1 MTFQKKTALSTVFI
15 TLHALHARASYQ
27 REEPH
32 PWRPIRIRQQAA
44 ELNGMTMANTP
55 MTDAFI
61 PTTQTYT
68 TASTSLTPTGMLTST
83 STSTAINLFSSSVMP
98 TRSVFLPSTS
108 PSSETQTTPNTAD
121 GNPQIIKFNR
131 PVVAGIAIITIF
143 VILNV
148 GFLMHRWGLCSRK
161 RCRTSKRF
169 ISKPMNLDVDDKHY
183 HHDANGGS
191 GWYTAKKEADL
202 SSASMDF
209 HDGPL
214 SRAMA
219 SKVSWMGAPARYVRS
234 ESRETLSRKQSDIG
248 EGDARDISWEM
259 KESPSKDSAHNHKAV
274 EEDYYSYRV
283 PGV

>member
-1 MTFQKKTALSTVFI
+1 MTFQKKAALSTVFI
-15 TLHALHARASYQ
+15 TFHALHATASYQ

-44 ELNGMTMANTP
+44 EFNGMTMANTP

-61 PTTQTYT
+61 PTTQTYS
-68 TASTSLTPTGMLTST
+68 TASTSLTPTGMPTST
-83 STSTAINLFSSSVMP
+83 STPINLLSSSIIP

-108 PSSETQTTPNTAD
+108 PASETRTAPNTAD

-148 GFLMHRWGLCSRK
+148 AFLMHRWGLCNRK

-169 ISKPMNLDVDDKHY
+169 ISKPMNLDVDY

-191 GWYTAKKEADL
+191 GWYSAKKEVDL
-202 SSASMDF
+202 RSASMDF

-219 SKVSWMGAPARYVRS
+219 SKVSWMGAPTRYVRS

-248 EGDARDISWEM
+248 EGDVRDISWEM